1 MEPHV
6 SAWFNRPL
14 SSCKRRQD
22 CQVLEG
28 CTARV
33 TPLRIQPLSPSI
45 GHCHPARDG
54 KIAKCWRGVQPG
66 LRLCRYNPCLQVEQK
81 GCNIHICGGGY
92 LILST

>member
-1 MEPHV
+1 MASHV

-33 TPLRIQPLSPSI
+33 TPLR
-45 GHCHPARDG
+45 
-54 KIAKCWRGVQPG
+54 
-66 LRLCRYNPCLQVEQK
+66 YNPCLQVEQK
-81 GCNIHICGGGY
+81 GCNIHICGG
-92 LILST
+92 

>member
-22 CQVLEG
+22 CQVLVG

-33 TPLRIQPLSPSI
+33 TPLQTLLLSPGYKSI
-45 GHCHPARDG
+45 SN
-54 KIAKCWRGVQPG
+54 
-66 LRLCRYNPCLQVEQK
+66 Y
-81 GCNIHICGGGY
+81 
-92 LILST
+92 